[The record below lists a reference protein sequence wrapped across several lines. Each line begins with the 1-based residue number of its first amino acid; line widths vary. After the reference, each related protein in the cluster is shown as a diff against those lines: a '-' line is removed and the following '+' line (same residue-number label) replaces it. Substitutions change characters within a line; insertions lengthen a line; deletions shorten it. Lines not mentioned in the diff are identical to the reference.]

1 MPTYEYLCRDCGHR
15 FETVQ
20 SMKDDALTVCPVCG
34 GVLRK
39 VFGAPMISFKG
50 SGFYA
55 TDHGKKSKKP
65 AEQKD
70 GKQAGEPASTNAET
84 SKSEPAGGSEK
95 KSGDA
100 APAAKPAS
108 EISSGSNGSSK
119 TGADGGGPA
128 PTPKK
133 EPTK

>member
-1 MPTYEYLCRDCGHR
+1 
-15 FETVQ
+15 
-20 SMKDDALTVCPVCG
+20 MKDDALTVCPVCG
-34 GVLRK
+34 GALRK

-55 TDHGKKSKKP
+55 TDHGKKSKKS

-70 GKQAGEPASTNAET
+70 GKPGTEPVPAKAEAST
-84 SKSEPAGGSEK
+84 SDSGGGSEK
-95 KSGDA
+95 KSGDETTA
-100 APAAKPAS
+100 TKPES
-108 EISSGSNGSSK
+108 SSGSNGASK
-119 TGADGGGPA
+119 TQSDGGGSA

>member
-1 MPTYEYLCRDCGHR
+1 MPTYEYICRDCGHR

-20 SMKDDALTVCPVCG
+20 SMKDNALTVCPVCG
-34 GVLRK
+34 GALRK

-55 TDHGKKSKKP
+55 TDHGKKSKKS

-70 GKQAGEPASTNAET
+70 GKQGTEPAPAKAEAST
-84 SKSEPAGGSEK
+84 SDSGGGSEK
-95 KSGDA
+95 KSGDET
-100 APAAKPAS
+100 PATKP
-108 EISSGSNGSSK
+108 ESSGSNGASK
-119 TGADGGGPA
+119 TQSDGGGSA
-128 PTPKK
+128 STPKK